1 MTIQFTND
9 IEAFIK
15 IYVKDLEEGAA
26 AVFAGAGLSRT
37 CGFVNWSELL
47 SEIAEEL
54 ELSVELEHDLI
65 SVAQYHVNKKNSSTG
80 LARKILEEF
89 SEQAEPSEAHR
100 ILARLPIRTYWTT
113 NYDTLIETS
122 LRENYRT
129 ADVKRKIDDLITTR
143 PKRDAVV
150 YKMHG
155 DVDSPGAAI
164 LYKAQYEQY
173 YKTHEAFI
181 TALSGDLI
189 SKTFLFIGF
198 SFTDPNL
205 DYVLSRLHVPENHRR
220 SHYCFLRKEPAE
232 PQGKEDVDLAKYR
245 QRRQEHHVRDLLRFG
260 IQALLVEKYEDIP
273 LILREIESRF
283 LRKTIF
289 ISGSAEEYGNWEK
302 QEALNFVH
310 SLSSS
315 LVKAG
320 YRIVNGFGWGIG
332 SAVINGALDAIY
344 SKPDKYS
351 EDQLIM
357 RPFPQSPSNGK
368 DLAALWDEY
377 RYRMIGLSGIALFI
391 FGNKLDGDNIV
402 NAGGVRR
409 EFQIAQEKGVTVIPL
424 GVTGFMAKELADEIL
439 ADPLKHFP
447 KDPWLEL
454 EVTQLADPEAD
465 RAKIEQQVLS
475 IIKKLGGQR

>member
-1 MTIQFTND
+1 MGTQFSAE
-9 IEAFIK
+9 IEAFIR

-26 AVFAGAGLSRT
+26 AVFAGAGLSRN

-54 ELSVELEHDLI
+54 GLSVKLEHDLI
-65 SVAQYHVNKKNSSTG
+65 SVAQYHVNKKNSATG

-100 ILARLPIRTYWTT
+100 ILARLPIGTYWTT
-113 NYDTLIETS
+113 NYDTLIEDS
-122 LRENYRT
+122 LRENYRV
-129 ADVKRKIDDLITTR
+129 ADIKRKTDDLISTR

-155 DVDSPGAAI
+155 DVGSPTAAI

-173 YKTHEAFI
+173 YKTHEAFV

-205 DYVLSRLHVPENHRR
+205 DYVLSRLHVPDEHRR
-220 SHYCFLRKEPAE
+220 THYCFLRKEPSTQQEGEDAE
-232 PQGKEDVDLAKYR
+232 FAMYR

-260 IQALLVEKYEDIP
+260 IQAVIVDEYEDIP
-273 LILREIESRF
+273 AILREIESRF
-283 LRKTIF
+283 LKKTIF
-289 ISGSAEEYGNWEK
+289 ISGSAEEYGAWDK

-310 SLSSS
+310 SLSAS

-344 SKPDKYS
+344 AKPDKYS

-357 RPFPQSPSNGK
+357 RPFPQLPSNGK
-368 DLAALWDEY
+368 DLPVLWDEY
-377 RYRMIGLSGIALFI
+377 RRRMIGLSGIALFL
-391 FGNKLDGDNIV
+391 FGNKLDGGNIV

-409 EFQIAQEKGVTVIPL
+409 EFQIAQEAGVAVLPL
-424 GVTGFMAKELADEIL
+424 GITGYMAKELADEML
-439 ADPLKHFP
+439 ADPDKHFVQY
-447 KDPWLEL
+447 PWLKQ
-454 EVTQLADPEAD
+454 EVAQLADPATD
-465 RAKIEQQVLS
+465 RAKIEKQVLS
-475 IIKKLGGQR
+475 IAKRLGG